1 MTLGHLRLFGAFI
14 IAQGLLI
21 PQLTPAAETQ
31 QPPVPTTK
39 KSESPVDESKR
50 ADAARRFD
58 RALRL
63 FDSGDNAGALAEFKR
78 AYDLLPQPVVLY
90 NIGLVYA
97 AMSRPVDAAD
107 ALEQVVND
115 VRLSTDQLQR
125 AQRTLQEQQARI
137 GRLAVTTKPEKA
149 HVEVDNVEV
158 AQTPLVAPIRVSEG
172 NHIVGVVAEGY
183 APMRKE
189 ILLAGNTDV
198 ALNFELSS
206 VRSAQ
211 VANLSVQSRVRD
223 AELFVDD
230 RLVGKTP
237 LPTSVA
243 LAAGH
248 HRVDL
253 RRPGYVTAQR
263 ELDVGEGAV
272 AEQDQ
277 GIWGRVCVSFSDA
290 APVNAPSLAQ
300 RTCSTST
307 PRTCSTSTVK
317 NFAVVPKTIVTHRAT
332 HIPWQPKMVFDNSS
346 GVAVASQQTLRS
358 LENTCVQFG

>member
-1 MTLGHLRLFGAFI
+1 
-14 IAQGLLI
+14 
-21 PQLTPAAETQ
+21 
-31 QPPVPTTK
+31 
-39 KSESPVDESKR
+39 
-50 ADAARRFD
+50 
-58 RALRL
+58 
-63 FDSGDNAGALAEFKR
+63 
-78 AYDLLPQPVVLY
+78 
-90 NIGLVYA
+90 
-97 AMSRPVDAAD
+97 
-107 ALEQVVND
+107 
-115 VRLSTDQLQR
+115 
-125 AQRTLQEQQARI
+125 
-137 GRLAVTTKPEKA
+137 
-149 HVEVDNVEV
+149 VDNVEV